1 LAGSDHAV
9 LNQLALDVQGIEH
22 HHVVGGFGVKLRL
35 RKRLFALGGDL
46 DPAEALLDE
55 TVFSEAKDSFSG
67 RDIYAELSGGV
78 GGRTGIRAVG
88 VNLDS
93 SQGLPGGSVEDLTG
107 YRGRVAEIGKGKAAG
122 SEASS
127 CKEGEAG
134 VTGVAALH
142 EK

>member
-1 LAGSDHAV
+1 LAF
-9 LNQLALDVQGIEH
+9 DVEGVEH
-22 HHVVGGFGVKLRL
+22 HHVVGGFGVELRL
-35 RKRLFALGGDL
+35 RKRLLALGGDL

-55 TVFSEAKDSFSG
+55 TVFFKAKDFLSG
-67 RDIYAELSGGV
+67 RDFYAELTGGV

-93 SQGLPGGSVEDLTG
+93 TQGLPGGSVEDLAG

-134 VTGVAALH
+134 VTGVAGVAALH
-142 EK
+142 GR